1 MSPGRRYD
9 PDEIALLEEERNFL
23 LRSLDDLER
32 ERTEGNIDPDD
43 YRRLHDDYTARA
55 AAVLRSIR
63 DGVDARPEPPP
74 ASTRRRVFTIGGI
87 VAFALVAAVLLGG
100 TLGERLPGQTATGNQ
115 QLRGDAAP
123 ADTSPAD
130 AATTDLETLKAD
142 VDDDPDDVGARVTYG
157 DALLGDGQAAEA
169 LRQYDA
175 AAELAPGNAR
185 ARASGA
191 FLVFQAGLVE
201 DALERL
207 DAAEAADPTYPDTYF
222 FRGIVLLRGQ
232 GDGEAAEAAFTRYL
246 ELAPDG
252 LYAADVEVILE
263 QIRQD
268 QTADDEGE

>member
-1 MSPGRRYD
+1 MTSIRYD
-9 PDEIALLEEERNFL
+9 PDEVALLEEERDFL

-32 ERTEGNIDPDD
+32 ERSEGNIDPDD

-63 DGVDARPEPPP
+63 DGVDARPEVPP
-74 ASTRRRVFTIGGI
+74 ASTRRRVFTVGGI
-87 VAFALVAAVLLGG
+87 VVFALAAAVILGG
-100 TLGERLPGQTATGNQ
+100 ALGERLPGQTATGNQ
-115 QLRGDAAP
+115 QLGGDA
-123 ADTSPAD
+123 SPAEGGT
-130 AATTDLETLKAD
+130 ADLETLQTA
-142 VDDDPDDVGARVTYG
+142 VDDDPDDVDARLAYA
-157 DALLGDGQAAEA
+157 DALLADGQAAEA

-175 AAELAPGNAR
+175 AAEVDPSDAR
-185 ARASGA
+185 ARASGG

-222 FRGIVLLRGQ
+222 LRGIVLLRGQ

-246 ELAPDG
+246 EMAPG
-252 LYAADVEVILE
+252 GPYAADVEVIIE

-268 QTADDEGE
+268 RTADADEGE